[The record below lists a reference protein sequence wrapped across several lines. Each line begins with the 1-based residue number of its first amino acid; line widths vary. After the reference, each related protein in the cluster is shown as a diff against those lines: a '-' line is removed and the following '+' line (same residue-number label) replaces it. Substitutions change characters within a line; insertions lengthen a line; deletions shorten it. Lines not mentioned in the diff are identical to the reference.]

1 MCGVLLLVV
10 VALVLLYRFGR
21 NIRQWCVQFVCLCLS
36 KCSWQGP
43 PPKKKKKRKVS
54 VSTCNSCYES
64 TNIFG
69 SSEIGGHSAAE
80 ALAGFE
86 GGDNSL
92 VNTACCSRCRYTRWR
107 NLKICH
113 TKLCNRWKQFPPKFW
128 SSCSL
133 YMPACHRPGCC
144 FSL

>member
-1 MCGVLLLVV
+1 MRCFAFGGGGSGVIVSFWKKHKTMVCAICVSLPQQVF
-10 VALVLLYRFGR
+10 VA
-21 NIRQWCVQFVCLCLS
+21 
-36 KCSWQGP
+36 GP

-92 VNTACCSRCRYTRWR
+92 VNTACCSRCRYTR
-107 NLKICH
+107 
-113 TKLCNRWKQFPPKFW
+113 
-128 SSCSL
+128 
-133 YMPACHRPGCC
+133 
-144 FSL
+144 